1 MRTIQFPT
9 SLYLW
14 IALFFLGNS
23 STLLAQEI
31 EADSLQFIPSDTIP
45 TTAIDSIPSID
56 IEADSVVI
64 AAKKRPMLLPDSV
77 LKKRSK
83 RAAMWSLIPGGGH
96 VYNKQ
101 YWKAP
106 VYAGLFVGGAATTI
120 YLKNEYNTYQN
131 AYKGRLNNQVLQD
144 PNYQETDKTSG
155 LTLVELRDKRKI
167 AGRNYTIGFTG
178 TAIVYGANIIDA
190 FVSSEIKRKNRP
202 HSPLRAATRSAL
214 LPGLGQAYNRKYWKI
229 PIIYGGLA
237 FTGYLVVD
245 HFNARQTF
253 REQYLA
259 LTREG
264 YGDPPLSSPFFQTES
279 NVLNAFENRD
289 RLLSISILVTG
300 LIYAINIIDATIDAH
315 LYDFDVSDDLSI
327 RVEPNF
333 APDEFGRMGFRGV
346 RWVVGF

>member
-1 MRTIQFPT
+1 MRTIQFIT
-9 SLYLW
+9 T
-14 IALFFLGNS
+14 LFIFLFSNS
-23 STLLAQEI
+23 FSAIAQEI

-45 TTAIDSIPSID
+45 TTAIDSIPLMNINT
-56 IEADSVVI
+56 DSVVI
-64 AAKKRPMLLPDSV
+64 AAQKKPTLLPDSV

-96 VYNKQ
+96 IYNKQ

-106 VYAGLFVGGAATTI
+106 VYAGLVLGGAVTTI
-120 YLKNEYNTYQN
+120 SLKNTYNTYQN

-144 PNYQETDKTSG
+144 PNYQESDQTSE
-155 LTLVELRDKRKI
+155 LSLSELRNKRKI
-167 AGRNYTIGFTG
+167 AGRNYTIGFTT
-178 TAIVYGANIIDA
+178 TAIAYGANIIDA
-190 FVSSEIKRKNRP
+190 FVSAEIKRKNRP

-237 FTGYLVVD
+237 FTGYLMVD

-264 YGDPPLSSPFFQTES
+264 YGPPPLSAADEPFYQTES
-279 NVLNAFENRD
+279 NALSAFESRD
-289 RLLSISILVTG
+289 RLLSISILFTG

-315 LYDFDVSDDLSI
+315 LYDFDVSDDLSL
-327 RVEPNF
+327 RVEPHF
-333 APDEFGRMGFRGV
+333 APDEFGKMGFRGI
-346 RWVVGF
+346 RWVVDF

>member
-1 MRTIQFPT
+1 MRTIQFLIPF
-9 SLYLW
+9 
-14 IALFFLGNS
+14 LFLLLGNP
-23 STLLAQEI
+23 LNAQELDPVQI
-31 EADSLQFIPSDTIP
+31 IPPDTIP
-45 TTAIDSIPSID
+45 TTAIDSIPLVSIN
-56 IEADSVVI
+56 ADSVVI
-64 AAKKRPMLLPDSV
+64 AARKNPTLLPDSV
-77 LKKRSK
+77 LRKHSK

-96 VYNKQ
+96 LYNKQ

-120 YLKNEYNTYQN
+120 LLKSEYNTYQN
-131 AYKGRLNNQVLQD
+131 AYKSRLDNQVLQNPD
-144 PNYQETDKTSG
+144 YQESAQTANLS
-155 LTLVELRDKRKI
+155 LVELREKRRT
-167 AGRNYTIGFTG
+167 AGRNYTVGFTS
-178 TAIVYGANIIDA
+178 TAIIYGANIIDA

-214 LPGLGQAYNRKYWKI
+214 LPGLGQVYNRKYWKI
-229 PIIYGGLA
+229 PIIYGLLG

-245 HFNARQTF
+245 HFKNRQLF
-253 REQYLA
+253 RDQYLA

-264 YGDPPLSSPFFQTES
+264 YGDPPLTSPFYQTDT
-279 NVLNAFENRD
+279 NALNAFESRD
-289 RLLSISILVTG
+289 RLLSISILFTG

-346 RWVVGF
+346 RWVVDF